1 MKKIIALLILI
12 SLNWNFALALAD
24 DTSTWSSFVAEQ
36 ANPDLIDNTDITA
49 PVNEDNSISSDNSSE
64 TPVVQTKTV
73 NEKIIDAIK
82 NKTNTKEKKTT
93 IVPKTVVKKTS
104 ANWRVLDNFKNR
116 EKSLLFSNEVIFSGS
131 SLDLLNTWKKMDIYS
146 RIKDQI
152 TQNRQQ
158 AETENEVLAKRINS
172 LSWAISDLDSDIND
186 TEDTIRKTTID
197 IITTTNDISDTET
210 EIEDI
215 RQKVE
220 ANKKIILEYLVH
232 LYKTGNLVYDEGKLD
247 SIRTIL
253 LSWEGDLGDVLS
265 DYYFK
270 SVIEVTGQE
279 LIAKHRS
286 LIKDLFL
293 KKKDLE
299 SKKEDLANLRNEQ
312 LVQKKSLIQKKV
324 IRQKILD
331 ITQGNSDKYV
341 EYIKEKLESEKT
353 FSLKLL
359 QQKIT
364 YKNIKEDFLKDNK
377 CPRVDLETGD
387 ITWDVTDRCRE
398 LSVVIKDEAA
408 LWTLEKD
415 KSGNSFVWPIAPT
428 KWISAFYHDPD
439 YFRALWSEHEA
450 IDIRAPQGTDIVAP
464 ADGYVVYVNPPVD
477 NWYSYV
483 ALKHADWFVTVYGHI
498 SDTSV
503 KKYDFIKA
511 WEVFAKSGW
520 SKWTNWAGPMTS
532 GPHLHFEMIKDKD
545 FVDPLNYMDLTK
557 LGLWKLPD
565 SKYIYKYSADFKA
578 TYGYNL
584 SNVDSYSK
592 NTFVLNWNSEVDR
605 QKDLLSKYASPVF
618 SDWNIWVEESLDANL
633 DPSFVMC
640 IGLAETGLGRHL
652 KSGYNVWNV
661 GNTDSWDVKTFGW
674 ARAWV
679 DWMTRTLNNKYLGKY
694 NAVSMLSRYGNNS
707 GPIYASSPIN
717 WHNNI
722 IRCMSALKGKSIP
735 DDYNFRLR

>member
-12 SLNWNFALALAD
+12 SLNGNFALALAD
-24 DTSTWSSFVAEQ
+24 DTSTGSSFVAEQ
-36 ANPDLIDNTDITA
+36 SNPDLIDNTDISV
-49 PVNEDNSISSDNSSE
+49 PINEDTSTSSDDSSE
-64 TPVVQTKTV
+64 TPVVQTKTL

-82 NKTNTKEKKTT
+82 NKTPVKEVKSTPIKA
-93 IVPKTVVKKTS
+93 VVKKTS
-104 ANWRVLDNFKNR
+104 SNGKILDNFKNR

-131 SLDLLNTWKKMDIYS
+131 SLDLLNTGKKMDIFS
-146 RIKDQI
+146 RIKEKI
-152 TQNRQQ
+152 AENRSQ
-158 AETENEVLAKRINS
+158 AETENEVLTKRIES
-172 LSWAISDLDSDIND
+172 LSGAIFDIDSDISD

-210 EIEDI
+210 EIENI

-253 LSWEGDLGDVLS
+253 LSGDGDLGDVLS

-299 SKKEDLANLRNEQ
+299 NKKESLAALRNEQ
-312 LVQKKSLIQKKV
+312 LVQKTTLLQKKAL
-324 IRQKILD
+324 RQKILD

-341 EYIKEKLESEKT
+341 EYIKEKLEAEKSV
-353 FSLKLL
+353 SLKIL

-387 ITWDVTDRCRE
+387 ITGDVSDRCRE
-398 LSVVIKDEAA
+398 LSIVIKNEAA
-408 LWTLEKD
+408 LGTLEKD
-415 KSGNSFVWPIAPT
+415 KSGNSFSWPIAPT
-428 KWISAFYHDPD
+428 KGISAFFHDPE
-439 YFRALWSEHEA
+439 YFKALGSEHEA

-464 ADGYVVYVNPPVD
+464 ADGYVVYINPPVD
-477 NWYSYV
+477 GGYAYV
-483 ALKHADWFVTVYGHI
+483 ALKHADGFLTVYGHI
-498 SDTSV
+498 SETDV

-511 WEVFAKSGW
+511 GEVFAKSGG
-520 SKWTNWAGPMTS
+520 SKGTNGAGPMTS

-545 FVDPLNYMDLTK
+545 FVDPLNYLDLTK
-557 LGLWKLPD
+557 LGLGKLPD
-565 SKYIYKYSADFKA
+565 SKYIYKYARDFKA

-592 NTFVLNWNSEVDR
+592 NTFVLNGNSEVDR
-605 QKDLLSKYASPVF
+605 QKDLLSKYASPIF

-652 KSGYNVWNV
+652 KSGYNVGNV
-661 GNTDSWDVKTFGW
+661 GNTDSGDVRIFGG
-674 ARAWV
+674 ARAGI